1 MIRLYEKYGYYKEGI
16 STITMEGAKGAT
28 QIQEMMEHL
37 RQNPPQAFGN
47 YRVLEIRDYQL
58 RRAKNVQ
65 TGEISEITL
74 PTSNVLYYELEN
86 NSWCC
91 ARPSGTEPKIKFYM
105 GIKEDS
111 MEQANHQLEE
121 LKQAVLEVV
130 NKK

>member
-1 MIRLYEKYGYYKEGI
+1 MLFR
-16 STITMEGAKGAT
+16 S
-28 QIQEMMEHL
+28 
-37 RQNPPQAFGN
+37 PPQAFGN

-58 RRAKNVQ
+58 RKAKNVQ

-74 PTSNVLYYELEN
+74 PTSNVLYYKLEN